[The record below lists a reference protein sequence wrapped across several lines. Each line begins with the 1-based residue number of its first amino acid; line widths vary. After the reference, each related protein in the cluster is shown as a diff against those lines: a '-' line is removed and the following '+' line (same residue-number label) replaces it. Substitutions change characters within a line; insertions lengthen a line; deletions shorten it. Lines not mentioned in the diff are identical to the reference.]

1 MKKGIGS
8 TLDRL
13 VQFRRATAT
22 ADPFGGSSIVWAD
35 HGEPVAAAR
44 EDVSDTERVQAGV
57 FRERSLIRFVVRS
70 SEFTR
75 DITAADRVAHEG
87 AIYAISGVKEPQR
100 GQRRQLLEFTV
111 ESLT

>member
-1 MKKGIGS
+1 MRKGIGS

-13 VQFRRATAT
+13 MQFQRATET
-22 ADPFGGSSIVWAD
+22 TDPFGGSTLSWAD

-44 EDVSDTERVQAGV
+44 EDVSDTERVAAAV
-57 FRERSLIRFVVRS
+57 FRERSLIRFVVRNS
-70 SEFTR
+70 PFTR
-75 DITAADRVAHEG
+75 DITAEDRIEHEG
-87 AIYAISGVKEPQR
+87 AVYEIVGVKEPQR